1 MTKMEDNNSINRRHS
16 QVKTANRNESN
27 SETEALVENSGGK
40 SSESK
45 EKSGSGGSNVTMM
58 QTKGDRGSM
67 EELTMTHAA
76 GMGLTE
82 GKTSSLAQTWPTPKE
97 STMKSGVAGSR
108 TSANSTN
115 VQMTNQTHPM
125 NTKER
130 RKKDKPS
137 YPIFHRRVANTI
149 RTHKKLKQ

>member
-1 MTKMEDNNSINRRHS
+1 MTKTEDNNSINRRHS

-97 STMKSGVAGSR
+97 STMKSGVAGS
-108 TSANSTN
+108 TGANSTN

-137 YPIFHRRVANTI
+137 YPIFHRQASTT
-149 RTHKKLKQ
+149 RTEALKN